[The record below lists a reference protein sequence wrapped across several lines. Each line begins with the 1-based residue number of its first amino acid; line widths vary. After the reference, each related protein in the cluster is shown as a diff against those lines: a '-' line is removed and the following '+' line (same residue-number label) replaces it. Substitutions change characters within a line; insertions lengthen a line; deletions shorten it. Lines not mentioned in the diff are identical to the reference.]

1 MKQKAYLVFI
11 TLAVLCMVG
20 WTGYSQKRTGPRAS
34 WQFTT
39 VYTEEEA
46 NTLGFQGW
54 ELVTVRS
61 DLDVRGGT
69 GNSRAV
75 FHLKRTRF

>member
-1 MKQKAYLVFI
+1 MKQKAYLLLI
-11 TLAVLCMVG
+11 TLVVLCMLG
-20 WTGYSQKRTGPRAS
+20 WTGYSQKKHEPRAS

-46 NTLGFQGW
+46 NKLGMQGW

-61 DLDVRGGT
+61 DLDVREGN